1 MKLYKGF
8 NQDMTCRGY
17 QFEEGK
23 TYTHEGDVEL
33 CQSGFHACENP
44 LDCFTYY
51 NPAESVYHEVEME
64 DVSPEREK
72 DSKVAGGTI
81 KIGDRISVGK
91 MVQIAVDYINTHVDK
106 TKKQQMMKGFRSA
119 ASNTGNYS
127 AASNTGDYSAASN
140 TGFRSAASNTGYYS
154 AASNT
159 GNRSA
164 ASNTGD
170 YSAAS
175 NTGDCSA
182 ASNTGD
188 HSAASNTGDC
198 SAASNTGFRSAAS
211 NTGYYSAASNTGN
224 RSAAS
229 NTGDYSAASNTGD
242 YSAAS
247 NTGDHSAAEVSGKQ
261 SVTLAIGKGSKVR
274 GETGCWIVCAEWA
287 EDGIKDVQCARV
299 DGETIKAGVWYTLRG
314 GKFVEV

>member
-1 MKLYKGF
+1 MKLYMGF

-23 TYTHEGDVEL
+23 TYTHDGDVEL
-33 CQSGFHACENP
+33 CKSGFHACENP

-81 KIGDRISVGK
+81 KIGDRLSIGK
-91 MVQIAVDYINTHVDK
+91 MAQIAVDYINHHIDES
-106 TKKQQMMKGFRSA
+106 KKQQVMDGDRSA
-119 ASNTGNYS
+119 ARNK
-127 AASNTGDYSAASN
+127 
-140 TGFRSAASNTGYYS
+140 GY
-154 AASNT
+154 
-159 GNRSA
+159 RSA

-175 NTGDCSA
+175 NTGNCSVASNTGNCSVASNTGNCSA
-182 ASNTGD
+182 ASNTGNC
-188 HSAASNTGDC
+188 SVASNTGD
-198 SAASNTGFRSAAS
+198 RSAAS
-211 NTGYYSAASNTGN
+211 NTGNCSV
-224 RSAAS
+224 AS
-229 NTGDYSAASNTGD
+229 NTGDR
-242 YSAAS
+242 
-247 NTGDHSAAEVSGKQ
+247 SAAEVSGSK
-261 SVTLAIGKGSKVR
+261 SVALAMGKGSKVR